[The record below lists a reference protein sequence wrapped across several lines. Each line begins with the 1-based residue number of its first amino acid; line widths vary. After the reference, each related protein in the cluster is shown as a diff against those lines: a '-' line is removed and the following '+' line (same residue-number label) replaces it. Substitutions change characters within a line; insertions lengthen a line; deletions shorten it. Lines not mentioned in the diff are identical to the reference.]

1 MTRAAPKEY
10 YAAMEERI
18 IEHLKVHP
26 VATTEELRV
35 VACDTMEVVWM
46 RLRRLIEAGKLQ
58 KGKVKGTVMNKYR
71 LHPEFRKSLESA
83 SESPSDPALRTARR

>member
-10 YAAMEERI
+10 YAAMEQRI
-18 IEHLKVHP
+18 IDHLISHP

-46 RLRRLIEAGKLQ
+46 RLRKLVDSGKLQ

-71 LHPEFRKSLESA
+71 LHPEFRKSLETSSA
-83 SESPSDPALRTARR
+83 A